1 MADRFVRS
9 QQLRSHVGMPI
20 GRRERYDGR
29 CGGRV
34 VGMGCMLGRE
44 DLERR
49 EQEILAPYAVKS
61 ACSGGRV
68 YPEEEHPFRLAFQ
81 RDRDRLVHSTAFR
94 RLEYKTQVFV
104 NHEGDHF
111 RTRLTHTLEV
121 AQIARTIAR
130 SLRLNEDLTEAIA
143 LAHDLG
149 HPPFGHAGE
158 RAMNEMMQPY
168 GGFEHNQQSL
178 RIVEVLE
185 ERYPEFPGLNLT
197 WETRDGLKKHQ
208 PRLSPPDAKGLTAA
222 VGPSLEAQITDYADE
237 IAYNNHDID
246 DGLTSQMIEL
256 ESLREVPLWEEHF
269 REIQQRLRQV
279 PRKIQWRQ
287 TIRMIINSLV
297 LDLCEETLRRL
308 GALPI
313 AHAEDVRHA
322 PQLAVGF
329 GQAMER
335 KNAEL
340 KLFLLEHLYRHY
352 RVIRMAEKARRI
364 IHDLFTVYADSP
376 RQMPPGFS
384 VRIPTEGMPRVVC
397 DYIAGMTDRFAL
409 EEHRKLFDP
418 HARV

>member
-1 MADRFVRS
+1 M
-9 QQLRSHVGMPI
+9 I
-20 GRRERYDGR
+20 GK
-29 CGGRV
+29 
-34 VGMGCMLGRE
+34 GCMLRRI
-44 DLERR
+44 DLEQR
-49 EQEILAPYAVKS
+49 EQETLAPYAVQS
-61 ACSGGRV
+61 ATSGGRM
-68 YPEEEHPFRLAFQ
+68 YPEDEHPFRLAFQ
-81 RDRDRLVHSTAFR
+81 RDRDRIVHSSAFR

-208 PRLSPPDAKGLTAA
+208 PRVRQGDETGQATV
-222 VGPSLEAQITDYADE
+222 VGPSLEAQVADSADE

-246 DGLTSQMIEL
+246 DGLTSQMIDL
-256 ESLREVPLWEEHF
+256 DNLRQMPLWQEHF
-269 REIQQRLRQV
+269 REITQRFPQAS
-279 PRKIQWRQ
+279 RKVQWRQ
-287 TIRMIINSLV
+287 TVRAIINSLV

-308 GALPI
+308 ETGRI
-313 AHAEDVRHA
+313 SGVDEVRRS
-322 PQLAVGF
+322 PQRLVGF
-329 GQAMER
+329 SVEMER

-352 RVIRMAEKARRI
+352 RIIRMAEKARRI
-364 IHDLFTVYADSP
+364 IHDLFKVYMELP
-376 RQMPPGFS
+376 KQMPPSFFARLGQEN
-384 VRIPTEGMPRVVC
+384 TPRVVC
-397 DYIAGMTDRFAL
+397 DYLAGMTDRYAL
-409 EEHRKLFDP
+409 DEHRKLFDP
-418 HARV
+418 QARV